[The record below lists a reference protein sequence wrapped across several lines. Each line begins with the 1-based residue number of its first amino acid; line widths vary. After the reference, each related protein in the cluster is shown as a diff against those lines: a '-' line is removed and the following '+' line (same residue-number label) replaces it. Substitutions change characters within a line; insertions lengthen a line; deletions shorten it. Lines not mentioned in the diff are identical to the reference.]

1 MLNYLLNW
9 LNCMKNFINR
19 IKNKYVVAIFL
30 LIALCLICFR
40 AWQLGI
46 FHDLTTLRA
55 YVDRLGY
62 AAPLLL
68 IFLHL
73 LQILVP
79 FIPGGVVLTAVVV
92 ACGPLNGFIVN
103 FIGIISGSIIS
114 FALARHF
121 GNDFVRKHIK
131 ADIWQKYFRWLDNEK
146 LFRRMFLLL
155 ILLPFAPDDA
165 LCMLAGVAKIS
176 THDFLIRLIFG
187 KIPVLLLY
195 SLGMMGAD
203 ALL

>member
-1 MLNYLLNW
+1 
-9 LNCMKNFINR
+9 MKH
-19 IKNKYVVAIFL
+19 KNKPIKIKIEHWLAGL
-30 LIALCLICFR
+30 LLLALAGLCWWSWR
-40 AWQLGI
+40 AGV
-46 FHDLTTLRA
+46 FHDLETLRG
-55 YVDRLGY
+55 YVDRAGW
-62 AAPLLL
+62 AAPLVPLA
-68 IFLHL
+68 LHL

-79 FIPGGVVLTAVVV
+79 FIPGGVVLTATVVIF
-92 ACGPLNGFIVN
+92 GPWRGFAIN
-103 FIGIISGSIIS
+103 YIGIVLGSTLS

-121 GNDFVRKHIK
+121 GKDFVRDRMKPET
-131 ADIWQKYFRWLDNEK
+131 WQKYFRWLDNEK

-176 THDFLIRLIFG
+176 TRDFMLIVLLC

-195 SLGMMGAD
+195 PLGMLGAD

>member
-1 MLNYLLNW
+1 MKHQNKPIKIKIEHW
-9 LNCMKNFINR
+9 L
-19 IKNKYVVAIFL
+19 AGFL
-30 LIALCLICFR
+30 LLALAGLCWWFWR
-40 AWQLGI
+40 AGV
-46 FHDLTTLRA
+46 FHDLETLRG
-55 YVDRLGY
+55 YVDRAGW
-62 AAPLLL
+62 AAPLVPLA
-68 IFLHL
+68 LHL

-79 FIPGGVVLTAVVV
+79 FIPGGVVLTATVVIF
-92 ACGPLNGFIVN
+92 GPWRGFAIN
-103 FIGIISGSIIS
+103 YIGIVLGSTLS

-121 GNDFVRKHIK
+121 GKDFVRDRMKPET
-131 ADIWQKYFRWLDNEK
+131 WQKYFRWLDNEK

-176 THDFLIRLIFG
+176 TRDFMLIVLLC

-195 SLGMMGAD
+195 PLGMLGAD

>member
-1 MLNYLLNW
+1 MKKFQNNIKFEYIFALL
-9 LNCMKNFINR
+9 
-19 IKNKYVVAIFL
+19 L
-30 LIALCLICFR
+30 LIILALLCFK
-40 AWQLGI
+40 AWQIGI
-46 FHDLTTLRA
+46 FRDLTTLRS
-55 YVDRLGY
+55 YVDGLGW

-92 ACGPLNGFIVN
+92 IFGPRNGFIIN
-103 FIGIISGSIIS
+103 FIGVICGSIIS
-114 FALARHF
+114 FALARYF
-121 GNDFVRKHIK
+121 GRDFVRRRIK
-131 ADIWQKYFRWLDNEK
+131 AEIWQKYFRWLDNEK
-146 LFRRMFLLL
+146 LFRRMFLVL

-165 LCMLAGVAKIS
+165 LCMLAGIAKIS
-176 THDFLIRLIFG
+176 TRNFLITLIFG